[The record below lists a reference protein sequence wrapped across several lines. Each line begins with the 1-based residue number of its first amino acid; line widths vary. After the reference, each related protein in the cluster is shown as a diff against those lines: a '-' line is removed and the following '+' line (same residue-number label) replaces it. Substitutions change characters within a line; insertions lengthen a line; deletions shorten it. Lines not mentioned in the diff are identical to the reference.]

1 VRVKAGA
8 TIVRSVAAN
17 RTSIGNFCDRE
28 LLRSG
33 TFAGRF
39 APKAIGSQLMSARGQ
54 ERSKTATSTSQQ
66 RII

>member
-1 VRVKAGA
+1 L
-8 TIVRSVAAN
+8 
-17 RTSIGNFCDRE
+17 DQELLDQELLDQELLDQELLDQE

-39 APKAIGSQLMSARGQ
+39 APKAVSSQLMSARGQ